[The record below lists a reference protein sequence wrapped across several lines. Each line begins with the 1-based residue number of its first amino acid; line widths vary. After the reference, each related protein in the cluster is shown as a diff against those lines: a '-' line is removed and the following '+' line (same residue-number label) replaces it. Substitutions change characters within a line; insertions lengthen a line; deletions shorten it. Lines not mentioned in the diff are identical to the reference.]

1 MNVVTSELLS
11 GAAKTVMTQ
20 MQDTQKAGSRY
31 DWEQKESCNIKL
43 KSQRQEVQNSKNK
56 L

>member
-1 MNVVTSELLS
+1 
-11 GAAKTVMTQ
+11 
-20 MQDTQKAGSRY
+20 MQDTQEAGSRY